1 LKLAAYIALRYLR
14 SRRRSRFLNRVT
26 ITAVGGIAVGVMV
39 LDITLSVMNGFH
51 EELRHTF
58 VENMPM
64 VTIMSSEAEG
74 FGPLDETMAAIREI
88 PEVTGTAPFIRQ
100 EIIATSRTD
109 IMPAQHRGAVIWGL
123 DPTLQE
129 TVTPLEDLLFP
140 RRGSLAA
147 LNGETETPSVVL
159 GIELAASLYVSL
171 GDTITLT
178 APKGD
183 LDLSGDME
191 AESRNY
197 KVAGFLDTGMF
208 DFDARFIYMAL
219 SDARGLCGYHPDG
232 ATAIGVRI
240 RDMMS
245 APQVA
250 DDIEAHLGQYDY
262 YSNNWIDLNSNLFE
276 WVQIEKVVMFLLLG
290 LIFVV
295 AAFNIVGILTMMVGE
310 RRREIGILLSMGA
323 RRSQVQNIFLIDGM
337 IVGGLGIVIGSLLG
351 WLACL
356 YLDKVGLSLP
366 GDVYFVDR
374 VPVLLQTADFLM
386 VALAAMVITLLAT
399 LLPSYEAARLRPM
412 DIIRYT

>member
-1 LKLAAYIALRYLR
+1 
-14 SRRRSRFLNRVT
+14 
-26 ITAVGGIAVGVMV
+26 
-39 LDITLSVMNGFH
+39 
-51 EELRHTF
+51 
-58 VENMPM
+58 
-64 VTIMSSEAEG
+64 
-74 FGPLDETMAAIREI
+74 
-88 PEVTGTAPFIRQ
+88 
-100 EIIATSRTD
+100 
-109 IMPAQHRGAVIWGL
+109 
-123 DPTLQE
+123 
-129 TVTPLEDLLFP
+129 
-140 RRGSLAA
+140 
-147 LNGETETPSVVL
+147 
-159 GIELAASLYVSL
+159 VSL